1 MVVSGLRER
10 IMVLLATLGVAV
22 ALLSGLSQHL
32 DWVSNLCAFVGDGC
46 QETLRFSI
54 FGIRVWLW
62 GVAFYVALIG
72 FALFLPRVL
81 FWLVITGTGMELSF
95 VWIMASEKVICV
107 FCLVN
112 LVVMLLLFL
121 LAFERLRIWQMVA
134 MVSVFVL
141 LGLGL
146 VRKESTPQ
154 PVSLQVPPSA
164 EVTKTDGDVVARVG
178 DRTISRADLETLLLM
193 RLYELELQGYRI
205 KRERLEQMVAQIVIE
220 REAARHGIPVEG
232 FIDQT
237 ILSNVPETTQ
247 EEMDQYFRDNPSIKP
262 TWRGTPEDLDKQVRA
277 TLQQRKSYQMIMDKA
292 RSMYAQEGVVITLK
306 EPEPPRVQVNLGDA
320 TIQGPTEAP
329 VTVVE
334 FSDYQCPACRRNH
347 ETMKKILETY
357 QGRVKYVY
365 KDFPLRSHRWAAK
378 AAEGARCAGEQHKFT
393 EFQDVLFSSDQEP
406 APDQMEVYALEMGLD
421 SVQFRQCLDAGKYRS
436 AVEKSIEDGRSI
448 GVNSTPTLVV
458 NGRIIPGGQTTE
470 SLSKL
475 IEEELQKKQDTK
487 R

>member
-10 IMVLLATLGVAV
+10 LMVLLATLGVAV

-32 DWVSNLCAFVGDGC
+32 DWVANLCAIFGEGC
-46 QETLRFSI
+46 RETSRFAI
-54 FGIRVWLW
+54 FGIRVWIW
-62 GVAFYVALIG
+62 GVAFYAALIG

-95 VWIMASEKVICV
+95 VWIMASEKVVCV

-121 LAFERLRIWQMVA
+121 LAFERQRIWQTVA

-154 PVSLQVPPSA
+154 TVSLDVPPA
-164 EVTKTDGDVVARVG
+164 TEVTKADEDVVARIG
-178 DRTISRADLETLLLM
+178 DLTISRTDLETPLLM
-193 RLYELELQGYRI
+193 RLHELEIQGYRL

-220 REAARHGIPVEG
+220 REAARHGVPVES

-237 ILSNVPETTQ
+237 ILSNVPQPTQ
-247 EEMDQYFRDNPSIKP
+247 EEVDHYLRDNPSLKP
-262 TWRGTPEDLDKQVRA
+262 TWKGTPEDLDRHVRA
-277 TLQQRKSYQMIMDKA
+277 TLQQRKSYQTIMDKA
-292 RSMYAQEGVVITLK
+292 RSLYTQEGVVITLK
-306 EPEPPRVQVNLGDA
+306 EPETPRVQVNLGDA
-320 TIQGPTEAP
+320 SIQGPADAP

-357 QGRVKYVY
+357 RGRIKYVY

-378 AAEGARCAGEQHKFT
+378 AAEGARCAGDQHKFA
-393 EFQDVLFSSDQEP
+393 EFQDILFNSDQEP

-421 SVQFRQCLDAGKYRS
+421 SVQFRQCLDTGKYRS

-448 GVNSTPTLVV
+448 GVNSTPTLVI
-458 NGRIIPGGQTTE
+458 NGRIIPGGQTID
-470 SLSKL
+470 SLSKM
-475 IEEELQKKQDTK
+475 IEEELPKKEDSK
-487 R
+487 S